1 MEQDVRV
8 IEVRLGGRRRIDRV
22 LDPGYVRGL
31 DELPLGDL
39 RERRDEAAQEET
51 DLSYLRRLLHA
62 RIDIVRAEQ
71 QRRSNGGQRSVVDQL
86 ARILSD
92 NALHPARGSGR
103 HQVLEPSRAGEH
115 RRQVEALVGNI
126 DLTDVGSLA
135 DEKLAATLSDY
146 VQEEAS
152 VSSRRREVQ
161 AVVDLF
167 NSEIATRYA
176 SGTASVDDLLAAER
190 ARDEEAG

>member
-1 MEQDVRV
+1 
-8 IEVRLGGRRRIDRV
+8 
-22 LDPGYVRGL
+22 
-31 DELPLGDL
+31 
-39 RERRDEAAQEET
+39 
-51 DLSYLRRLLHA
+51 
-62 RIDIVRAEQ
+62 
-71 QRRSNGGQRSVVDQL
+71 VDQL

-92 NALHPARGSGR
+92 NALRPARGSGR